1 MEVLEQIFQNKTNQ
15 EIANKLEAVLTAIRM
30 GYLKL

>member
-1 MEVLEQIFQNKTNQ
+1 MEVLEQIFKNKTNQ
-15 EIANKLEAVLTAIRM
+15 EIANKLEAILTAIRM